1 MSKETI
7 LEIKDLHVKVG
18 GKEVVSGMNLKLCR
32 GDVMVL
38 LGQNGSGK
46 TSLIMAI
53 MGFPSYEITQG
64 DIIFKGKSILD
75 LTIDQ
80 RANLGIGVLFQRPPT
95 VRGVKL
101 RQIVNITSRKKDF
114 DLDRLAKDLTMTEFL
129 ERDLNLGFSGGE
141 MKRSELL
148 QVIAQD
154 PQVVLL
160 DEPESG
166 VDLENVASMGKIIN
180 DFLKSDDRAGLIITH
195 TGYILDYVQTDLG
208 CVLAGSQLH
217 CLKDPKKIISDIRKY
232 GYDRCVNCKG

>member
-7 LEIKDLHVKVG
+7 LEVKDLHVKIG
-18 GKEVVSGMNLKLCR
+18 DREVVSGMSLKLCR

-46 TSLIMAI
+46 TSLLMAV
-53 MGFPSYEITQG
+53 MGFPSYQITKG
-64 DIIFKGKSILD
+64 DIIFKGESILG
-75 LTIDQ
+75 LPIDQ
-80 RANLGIGVLFQRPPT
+80 RARLGIGMLFQRPPT

-101 RQIVNITSRKKDF
+101 RQM
-114 DLDRLAKDLTMTEFL
+114 LDIAGNKKDLTKLTEELAMTEFL
-129 ERDLNLGFSGGE
+129 QRDLNLGFSGGE
-141 MKRSELL
+141 TKRSELL

-154 PQVVLL
+154 PEVVLL

-180 DFLKSDDRAGLIITH
+180 DFLRNGERAGLIITH
-195 TGYILDYVQTDLG
+195 TGYILEYVDTDLG
-208 CVLAGSQLH
+208 CVLANGQLH

-232 GYDRCVNCKG
+232 GYERCVNCKG